1 MTRFKDLK
9 IGVRLNITLSA
20 TIIIIMVVLGIYMVN
35 TMRNKII
42 SDTDIRMSE
51 QVQDLSDF
59 IQAQIKTNQQRVNA
73 DLKVAHHFFY
83 SLGEIEVLTETTTMQ
98 AIDQSNQSKH
108 SVNVFKWRINGEP
121 LQNSTNIV
129 DKIQELTGNT
139 ATIFQKIDKGYL
151 RISTNVK
158 DNNGQRATGTYIPN
172 NSPVIQSIEQG
183 KTYTGRAFVVN
194 DWYLT
199 AYEPIKING
208 KIEGILYV
216 GVKEKDLEQIK
227 RIFYAKKYFETGYP
241 FMVDD
246 GGNFIIH
253 PTSEGQNFANA
264 VFFQQLKDSKTTK
277 GKTRYMWE
285 GKQKFQYYQYIDP
298 IKSYVSVSIYESEL
312 MNIINTTRNALII
325 AIISGV
331 LIFILI
337 NYLLSKSIST
347 ALNEGVK
354 FANLIATGDLNTSID
369 LDQKDEV
376 GKLATALNQ
385 MIIKLREIALTI
397 RREADEIATA
407 SNEISSN
414 SQQVAQGASEQA
426 ASIEEVSSSIEQMSA
441 NIQSNNDHA
450 KETEKIS
457 EVASNG
463 IKELTDKSG
472 HAADAAKNIS
482 QKIEIINEIARQTNI
497 LALNA
502 AVEAARAGQHGKG
515 FAVVAA
521 EVRKL
526 AENSKTAADEIITL
540 TKRSFELAS
549 STGDQMEKMLPN
561 MEKTTHLVH
570 EISAASME
578 QSTGVE
584 EINKSIQLL
593 NNVTQINAS
602 SSEELATS
610 AEELNAQA
618 QTLKEVIAFFKI
630 DE

>member
-9 IGVRLNITLSA
+9 IGTRLNITLSS
-20 TIIIIMVVLGIYMVN
+20 TMIIIMAILGIYMVN
-35 TMRNKII
+35 TMRDKII
-42 SDTDIRMSE
+42 DDTDIRMSE
-51 QVQDLSDF
+51 QVQDLSVF
-59 IQAQIKTNQQRVNA
+59 IETQIKTNQQRVNA
-73 DLKVAHHFFY
+73 DLKVAHQFFY
-83 SLGEIEVLTETTTMQ
+83 SIGEIEVSSETITMQ
-98 AIDQSNQSKH
+98 AIDQTNQSKH
-108 SVNVFKWRINGEP
+108 SANVFTWKINNEP
-121 LQNSTNIV
+121 IQNSTHIV

-151 RISTNVK
+151 RISTNVNDK
-158 DNNGQRATGTYIPN
+158 NGKRATGTFIPN
-172 NSPVIQSIEQG
+172 NSPVIQSIEKGQ
-183 KTYTGRAFVVN
+183 TYTGRAFVVN

-199 AYEPIKING
+199 AYEPINING

-227 RIFYAKKYFETGYP
+227 KIFHAKKYFETGYP

-246 GGNFIIH
+246 SGNFIIH

-264 VFFQQLKDSKTTK
+264 VFFQQLKESNTTK

-285 GKQKFQYYQYIDP
+285 GKQKFQYFQYIDA
-298 IKSYVSVSIYESEL
+298 IKSYVSVSIYEEEL
-312 MNIINTTRNALII
+312 MNIINTTRNALIV

-331 LIFILI
+331 LIFIII
-337 NYLLSKSIST
+337 NYLLSKSISA
-347 ALNEGVK
+347 ALNKGVR
-354 FANLIATGDLNTSID
+354 FANQIATGDLNTSID

-397 RREADEIATA
+397 RREAEEIATA

-526 AENSKTAADEIITL
+526 AENSKSAADEIITL

-593 NNVTQINAS
+593 NNVTQLNAS

-618 QTLKEVIAFFKI
+618 QTLKEVIAFFKV